1 MSTAAASQLTHE
13 EFERRVLARQLE
25 LLAAPARGAVIGTPV
40 WGAVV
45 CFVLSGAVPLL
56 GAAPPATSL
65 TWLGLLIATCLV
77 TLFLDNRY
85 REVRAAP
92 TFDPSE
98 WLWVLIG
105 SFSFTSAVWAS
116 LIWVFWIDGNPVN
129 QLMLTILVLCG
140 ITNGIISRMHRFE
153 VFLAGS
159 GLAVVILWAKFLGET
174 SAISQIFSALVPLW
188 FLAVALH
195 VRAASELVRR
205 NIEVQVENEVLAA
218 DIAKARD
225 EAERARQA
233 AERANQMKSS
243 FLANMSHELR
253 TPLNAILGFSE
264 MIAMNGLGDAPERYR
279 AYAHD
284 IHGSGHH
291 LLSLINDI
299 LDVAKIEAG
308 KMKLDSEW
316 LDAPAVFDETL
327 KLVRDRAAAKNVALR
342 SRCDADMRVFADARA
357 FKQILL
363 NLLSNAIKFTSA
375 GHVSVTL
382 SADGEAA
389 VLVVEDTG
397 CGISQA
403 EIARVFNAFEQAD
416 NRYAQAQGGTGLG
429 LTLVRALSELH
440 GGSCA
445 IASEEGQGTRVE
457 VRLPFPK
464 DALDQGG
471 AGRFS
476 HAA

>member
-1 MSTAAASQLTHE
+1 MSPAASPLPHD
-13 EFERRVLARQLE
+13 EFERRVLTQQLA
-25 LLAAPARGAVIGTPV
+25 LVAAPARWASIATPLWALAVAWIM
-40 WGAVV
+40 
-45 CFVLSGAVPLL
+45 SGAFPVL
-56 GAAPPATSL
+56 GAAAPQPTLA
-65 TWLGLLIATCLV
+65 WLGAIFAVCLAT
-77 TLFLDNRY
+77 FYMDSAY
-85 REVRAAP
+85 RRAVASPAP
-92 TFDPSE
+92 FDPRM
-98 WLWVLIG
+98 WLWAHGAAFACL
-105 SFSFTSAVWAS
+105 SALWAS
-116 LIWVFWIDGNPVN
+116 LVWVFWIDTNTSN
-129 QLMLTILVLCG
+129 QLTLAILAFCG
-140 ITNGIISRMHRFE
+140 ITNGIISRMNKFE
-153 VFLAGS
+153 TFLIGS
-159 GLAVVILWAKFLGET
+159 GASVVVFWAKLATET
-174 SAISQIFSALVPLW
+174 ADVPLIFAVLLPAW
-188 FLAVALH
+188 FLAMSLH
-195 VRAASELVRR
+195 VRAASEQVRR
-205 NIEVQVENEVLAA
+205 NIEAQVENDALNAA
-218 DIAKARD
+218 FAKARD
-225 EAERARQA
+225 EAEAGRQA

-264 MIAMNGLGDAPERYR
+264 MIAVNGLGDAPERYR

-308 KMKLDSEW
+308 KMKLDEEW
-316 LDAPAVFDETL
+316 LSGAAELGETL
-327 KLVRDRAAAKNVALR
+327 KLMRDKAVARNVDLRETCAADVRL
-342 SRCDADMRVFADARA
+342 FADSRA

-375 GHVSVTL
+375 GHVSVSL
-382 SADGEAA
+382 SNVPDAA

-397 CGISQA
+397 CGISRA

-445 IASEEGQGTRVE
+445 IESEEGKGTRVT

-464 DALDQGG
+464 EVPDHPAL
-471 AGRFS
+471 S

>member
-1 MSTAAASQLTHE
+1 MSIAAASQLTHE

-25 LLAAPARGAVIGTPV
+25 LLAAPTRGAVIATPI
-40 WGAVV
+40 WAAVV
-45 CFVLSGAVPLL
+45 CWIVSGAFPALGTVPLTASL
-56 GAAPPATSL
+56 SWLAVIVAVSIGTALVDAGYRRASVDPA
-65 TWLGLLIATCLV
+65 
-77 TLFLDNRY
+77 
-85 REVRAAP
+85 
-92 TFDPSE
+92 TFDPKVWMGRYTSA
-98 WLWVLIG
+98 LALL
-105 SFSFTSAVWAS
+105 SAVWSS
-116 LIWVFWIDGNPVN
+116 LIWVFWVDGNPTN
-129 QLMLTILVLCG
+129 QLSLTILVFCG
-140 ITNGIISRMHRFE
+140 ITNGIISRMNKFE
-153 VFLAGS
+153 TFLVGS
-159 GLAVVILWAKFLGET
+159 GFAVFVLWSKFLTE
-174 SAISQIFSALVPLW
+174 SSDVAQIFAVLLPFW
-188 FLAVALH
+188 FLAMSLN
-195 VRAASELVRR
+195 VRAASSQVRR
-205 NIEVQVENEVLAA
+205 NIVVQVENETLNGA
-218 DIAKARD
+218 IAKARD
-225 EAERARQA
+225 DAELARQA

-264 MIAMNGLGDAPERYR
+264 VIASNGFGEAPERYR

-316 LDAPAVFDETL
+316 LDGRAVFDETL
-327 KLVRDRAAAKNVALR
+327 KLVRDRAAARNVELR
-342 SRCDADMRVFADARA
+342 TRCDGDARVYADARA
-357 FKQILL
+357 FKQIVL

-375 GHVSVTL
+375 GHVSVAL
-382 SADGEAA
+382 SGDGALA

-416 NRYAQAQGGTGLG
+416 NRYAHAQGGTGLG

-445 IASEEGQGTRVE
+445 IESKEGEGTRVE

-464 DALDQGG
+464 DALG
-471 AGRFS
+471 AATKALSR
-476 HAA
+476 AA

>member
-1 MSTAAASQLTHE
+1 
-13 EFERRVLARQLE
+13 
-25 LLAAPARGAVIGTPV
+25 
-40 WGAVV
+40 
-45 CFVLSGAVPLL
+45 
-56 GAAPPATSL
+56 
-65 TWLGLLIATCLV
+65 
-77 TLFLDNRY
+77 
-85 REVRAAP
+85 
-92 TFDPSE
+92 
-98 WLWVLIG
+98 
-105 SFSFTSAVWAS
+105 
-116 LIWVFWIDGNPVN
+116 
-129 QLMLTILVLCG
+129 VLCG

-159 GLAVVILWAKFLGET
+159 GLAVVILWAKFLGES
-174 SAISQIFSALVPLW
+174 SAIAQIFAVLVPLW
-188 FLAVALH
+188 FVAVSLH

-205 NIEVQVENEVLAA
+205 NIEVQVENELLAA

-264 MIAMNGLGDAPERYR
+264 MIACNGLGDAPERYR

-291 LLSLINDI
+291 LLNLINDI

-316 LDAPAVFDETL
+316 LDAPAVFDEAL
-327 KLVRDRAAAKNVALR
+327 KLVRDRAAAKNIALR
-342 SRCDADMRVFADARA
+342 SLCGADVRVYADARA

-382 SADGEAA
+382 SGDGDSA

-397 CGISQA
+397 CGISRG

-445 IASEEGQGTRVE
+445 ITSEEGQGTRVE
-457 VRLPFPK
+457 VRLPLPK
-464 DALDQGG
+464 GAQGSPQVE
-471 AGRFS
+471 FS